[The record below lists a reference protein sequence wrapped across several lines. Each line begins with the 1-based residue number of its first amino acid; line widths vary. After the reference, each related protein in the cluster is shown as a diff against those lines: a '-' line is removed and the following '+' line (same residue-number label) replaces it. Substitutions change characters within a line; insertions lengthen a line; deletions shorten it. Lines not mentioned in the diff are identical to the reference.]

1 MLKSSLGDV
10 LVTQCPAVTG
20 TEGAL
25 PHSTLSLHVFNLPQ
39 QVAGSQTQQL
49 GLPRSS
55 SISLRSGR
63 VVLTQGCLILPA
75 GCHQQLPIN

>member
-1 MLKSSLGDV
+1 MCDLCWTQMLKSSLGDV

-39 QVAGSQTQQL
+39 QVAGSQTQ
-49 GLPRSS
+49 
-55 SISLRSGR
+55 
-63 VVLTQGCLILPA
+63 
-75 GCHQQLPIN
+75 